1 MYTRQQL
8 NDYTRDEL
16 RQIVRD
22 NKINC
27 VPTKMSKDQLIDTL
41 LSCQKGKLKCPS
53 SSYVKI
59 PDEFQGEVG
68 CDKSQDL
75 EINIEKKP
83 KKKKVV
89 KDSSSS
95 SPKKS
100 PKKSLNIENL
110 VKSAILSYD
119 GDIKEINTTGDLK
132 KLLSKYGLSED
143 DFDENK
149 SEIKTL
155 SKVYIKQKKESQ
167 KAKPKLD
174 LENLVKSAILSYDRD
189 IKEINTTGDL
199 KKLLAKYGLSE
210 DDFEEN
216 KSEIKS
222 FAKVYIKQ
230 KKEMQKEEEEESSDE
245 EEEEEED
252 IEDDLENS
260 VKDFI
265 LNFEGKVS
273 ELTVTLLKK
282 NLKNKFN
289 DEQLKNNTDL
299 IKKFIGIYG
308 RQLKENRKKKA
319 PSPKVSPKPSP
330 KKAPSPKVSPK
341 PSPKK
346 SPSPKV
352 LPKESKITEK
362 LKNRLRQKGIVK
374 DLPLD
379 DEELLELLEADRCDP
394 DEGKFC
400 GVGQACHVD
409 NKVCLNDKGS
419 SFDKSMNRTVIND
432 NIFVGSD
439 ELIQRLKNKLSR
451 KVSPVVSPRKVSP
464 VVSPRQAQ
472 VEEEMPSE
480 YEEVEEE
487 SDVDEEDES
496 DVESLADDEELFK
509 ERKQYQRFSDISK
522 ALNECI
528 MQTILRV

>member
-95 SPKKS
+95 SEKKS

-119 GDIKEINTTGDLK
+119 GDIREINTTGDLK

-143 DFDENK
+143 DFKENK

-189 IKEINTTGDL
+189 IKEINKTGDL
-199 KKLLAKYGLSE
+199 KKLLSKYELSE

-230 KKEMQKEEEEESSDE
+230 KKEMQKEEESE
-245 EEEEEED
+245 EEEEESED
-252 IEDDLENS
+252 EENIEDDLENS
-260 VKDFI
+260 VQDFI
-265 LNFEGKVS
+265 LNFEGKIS
-273 ELTVTLLKK
+273 ELKVTLLKK

-319 PSPKVSPKPSP
+319 SSPKVSPKSSP
-330 KKAPSPKVSPK
+330 KKAPSPKASQ
-341 PSPKK
+341 KK
-346 SPSPKV
+346 ASSPKV
-352 LPKESKITEK
+352 LPKESKITER
-362 LKNRLRQKGIVK
+362 LKNKLRQKGIIK
-374 DLPLD
+374 DLPLE

-451 KVSPVVSPRKVSP
+451 KVSPVVSP

-487 SDVDEEDES
+487 SDIEEEEES

>member
-95 SPKKS
+95 SEKKSPKKS

-119 GDIKEINTTGDLK
+119 GDIREINTTGDLK

-143 DFDENK
+143 DFEENK

-199 KKLLAKYGLSE
+199 KKLLSKYGLSE

-230 KKEMQKEEEEESSDE
+230 KKEMQKEEESE
-245 EEEEEED
+245 EEEEESED
-252 IEDDLENS
+252 EENIEDDLENS
-260 VKDFI
+260 VQDFI

-319 PSPKVSPKPSP
+319 PPKKASSPKVSPKSSP
-330 KKAPSPKVSPK
+330 KKAPSPKA
-341 PSPKK
+341 SPKK
-346 SPSPKV
+346 ASSPKV
-352 LPKESKITEK
+352 LPKESKITER
-362 LKNRLRQKGIVK
+362 LKNKLRQKGIVK

-464 VVSPRQAQ
+464 VVSPRKVSPVVSPRKVSPVVSPRQAQ

-487 SDVDEEDES
+487 SDIEE
-496 DVESLADDEELFK
+496 
-509 ERKQYQRFSDISK
+509 
-522 ALNECI
+522 
-528 MQTILRV
+528 